1 MVENFKNYINRLK
14 LAAETLEEGSINL
27 LYSEIEKRIN
37 TNSSIYIL
45 GNGGSSANA
54 SHVAGDFTKTLT
66 MLGLKINI
74 VNAAEN
80 NCYVTAT
87 SNDIDFS
94 EIYSTLVGIK
104 ICKDDLIIYLTG
116 SGNSINLVKCAQKA
130 KQINITQIGI
140 LGYSGGRIKE
150 LVDVSIHIKINDME
164 ISEDIQLIIF
174 HHIKQKLFEKYK
186 NKNISLDSGKYDK
199 RIIEDVVS

>member
-1 MVENFKNYINRLK
+1 MVENFKNYISRLK
-14 LAAETLEEGSINL
+14 LAADTLDEASINF

-37 TNSSIYIL
+37 TNNTIYIL
-45 GNGGSSANA
+45 GNGGSSANS
-54 SHVAGDFTKTLT
+54 SHVVGDFTKTLT

-80 NCYVTAT
+80 NCFTTAT
-87 SNDIDFS
+87 SNDVDFS

-104 ICKDDLIIYLTG
+104 ICKEDLIIYLSG

-140 LGYSGGRIKE
+140 VGYSGGRIKE

-164 ISEDIQLIIF
+164 ISEDIQLTIF
-174 HHIKQKLFEKYK
+174 HHIKQKLFDKYK
-186 NKNISLDSGKYDK
+186 NQNMSLNSDKYDK